1 MCPECFVIMNM
12 AGGAGVRAG
21 RPDGDSS
28 GAEVQARQHDG
39 DSSGADV
46 PVGFGDGGPSGADRV
61 LASAMTEI

>member
-1 MCPECFVIMNM
+1 MRPEYSVIMDM
-12 AGGAGVRAG
+12 AGGARVR
-21 RPDGDSS
+21 
-28 GAEVQARQHDG
+28 ARQHDG